1 MKEHWRT
8 YTHPRYK
15 KMRWKSV
22 FIKPTGQSL
31 PSILPQKP
39 YHRLWALELIMI
51 NKVILIGN
59 LGADPEIRYT
69 QNGTAVATF
78 SLATT
83 ERWKG
88 QDGQTQEH
96 TEWHRI
102 VAWKRLAEICGEY
115 LSKGS
120 KVYIEGKLQTRKW
133 KDQSG
138 VDRYTTEI
146 VAWEMKMLSPRKEE
160 DYRSNDHG
168 MSTPQMPQDPYPDD
182 VPF

>member
-1 MKEHWRT
+1 M
-8 YTHPRYK
+8 
-15 KMRWKSV
+15 V
-22 FIKPTGQSL
+22 
-31 PSILPQKP
+31 
-39 YHRLWALELIMI
+39 
-51 NKVILIGN
+51 NKVLLIGN

-69 QNGTAVATF
+69 QNGTPVASF

-83 ERWKG
+83 ERRKG
-88 QDGQTQEH
+88 QDGQVQEL

-102 VAWKRLAEICGEY
+102 VAWRRLAEICGEY

-146 VAWEMKMLSPRKEE
+146 VAWEMKMLSPRAAAGGAGSAE
-160 DYRSNDHG
+160 YGGGHG
-168 MSTPQMPQDPYPDD
+168 YGGDPFPEPPPMGDD